1 MKENTNNQLIEDYID
16 GLLKGKELADFQ
28 KRLETDTEFAKAYNH
43 RIKLANLWQQAD
55 DYQKTKAQIR
65 KVMDSESKSRFFN
78 YRKTYY
84 ILAIAAS
91 VILLLGV
98 YWLLSEQ
105 NGGLPWNQKNQMA
118 DVADTITFQMDKP
131 DKLAKLKYVIQLI
144 SPENKQSF
152 NVGDTIEFLWKSPV
166 DTARIELLIKN
177 RNNNET
183 VFQIAD
189 YTKDHFSIASE
200 TLTPGEY
207 TWSIQDTTN
216 SRFFTI
222 K

>member
-1 MKENTNNQLIEDYID
+1 MKENTDTQLIENYID

-28 KRLETDTEFAKAYNH
+28 KRLETDADFAKAYNL

-55 DYQKTKAQIR
+55 EYQQTKAQIR
-65 KVMDSESKSRFFN
+65 EVMNTGNKSRFNN

-84 ILAIAAS
+84 MLAIAAS
-91 VILLLGV
+91 IVLLLGV

-118 DVADTITFQMDKP
+118 ETADTIVFQIDAP
-131 DKLAKLKYVIQLI
+131 DKLAKLKYAIQLI
-144 SPENKQSF
+144 SPENEQSF
-152 NVGDTIEFLWKSPV
+152 IVGDTIDFLWKSPV
-166 DTARIELLIKN
+166 DTARIELLVKN
-177 RNNNET
+177 RSNNET
-183 VFQIAD
+183 VFQIMD
-189 YTKDHFSIASE
+189 YTKDYFRLASE
-200 TLTPGEY
+200 TLAPGEY
-207 TWSIQDTTN
+207 TWSVQDTTN